1 MKLSRDDVAKLA
13 GVSATTV
20 SRVLNNRG
28 YISATT
34 RQRVQDAMETLG
46 YYPNEL
52 ARSLSNNKSNLIGL
66 IFPSLTNPFQMELIS
81 YLERILSRKG
91 YKILICNSHHNQEEE
106 KNFLTMLRRHQVEGV
121 IVNSMNENLADYL
134 IPDLNIVSIDRKIN
148 ETIPVISCDNYAG
161 GYLASQYLINQ
172 GCKDILYIGSITNDK
187 QVDMDAN
194 KRYLAYKDSIKLAG
208 IKPITLDMD
217 FSISYQ
223 EKYQLIKDRLQ
234 SQHIDGVL
242 ADDSS
247 AIAAINAARDCKLSL
262 SNQLKVVG
270 FDGAELTLQHMP
282 FLTTIRQPIAQIA
295 QNAVSV
301 LLAMINGE
309 PYHSITNLPIT
320 LYQGQNENNLL

>member
-1 MKLSRDDVAKLA
+1 
-13 GVSATTV
+13 
-20 SRVLNNRG
+20 
-28 YISATT
+28 
-34 RQRVQDAMETLG
+34 
-46 YYPNEL
+46 
-52 ARSLSNNKSNLIGL
+52 
-66 IFPSLTNPFQMELIS
+66 
-81 YLERILSRKG
+81 
-91 YKILICNSHHNQEEE
+91 
-106 KNFLTMLRRHQVEGV
+106 
-121 IVNSMNENLADYL
+121 MNENLADYL

-161 GYLASQYLINQ
+161 GYLASQHLINQ
-172 GCKDILYIGSITNDK
+172 GCKNILYIGSITNDK
-187 QVDMDAN
+187 HVDMDAN
-194 KRYLAYKDSIKLAG
+194 KRYQAYKDSIKLAG

-234 SQHIDGVL
+234 SQLIDGVL

-262 SNQLKVVG
+262 SNELKVVG

-309 PYHSITNLPIT
+309 PFYSITNLPIT
-320 LYQGQNENNLL
+320 LYQGQNGNNL

>member
-1 MKLSRDDVAKLA
+1 MKLSREDVAKLA

-20 SRVLNNRG
+20 SRVVNNRG
-28 YISATT
+28 YISAAT
-34 RQRVQDAMETLG
+34 RQRVQEAMETLG

-81 YLERILSRKG
+81 HLERILSRQG

-161 GYLASQYLINQ
+161 GYLASQHLISQ
-172 GCKDILYIGSITNDK
+172 GCKHILYIGTITSDNK
-187 QVDMDAN
+187 VDMDAD
-194 KRYLAYKDSIKLAG
+194 KRYQAYKDSIASAG
-208 IKPITLDMD
+208 LKPITLDMD
-217 FSISYQ
+217 FTISYQ
-223 EKYQLIKDRLQ
+223 EKYQLIKQRLQ

-247 AIAAINAARDCKLSL
+247 AIAAINAARACKLSL
-262 SNQLKVVG
+262 PEQLKVVG

-282 FLTTIRQPIAQIA
+282 FLTTIRQPIALIA

-301 LLAMINGE
+301 LTAMIQHE
-309 PYHSITNLPIT
+309 PYQSIIDLPIS
-320 LYQGQNENNLL
+320 LYKGEDNV

>member
-1 MKLSRDDVAKLA
+1 
-13 GVSATTV
+13 
-20 SRVLNNRG
+20 
-28 YISATT
+28 
-34 RQRVQDAMETLG
+34 
-46 YYPNEL
+46 
-52 ARSLSNNKSNLIGL
+52 
-66 IFPSLTNPFQMELIS
+66 
-81 YLERILSRKG
+81 
-91 YKILICNSHHNQEEE
+91 
-106 KNFLTMLRRHQVEGV
+106 
-121 IVNSMNENLADYL
+121 
-134 IPDLNIVSIDRKIN
+134 
-148 ETIPVISCDNYAG
+148 
-161 GYLASQYLINQ
+161 
-172 GCKDILYIGSITNDK
+172 
-187 QVDMDAN
+187 MDAN
-194 KRYLAYKDSIKLAG
+194 KRYQAYKDSIKLAG

-247 AIAAINAARDCKLSL
+247 AIATINAARDCKLSL
-262 SNQLKVVG
+262 SKQLKVVG

>member
-28 YISATT
+28 YISTTT
-34 RQRVQDAMETLG
+34 RQRVQEAMETLG

-66 IFPSLTNPFQMELIS
+66 IFPFQMELIS

-161 GYLASQYLINQ
+161 GYLASQHLINQ
-172 GCKDILYIGSITNDK
+172 GCKNILYIGSITNDK
-187 QVDMDAN
+187 HVDMDAN
-194 KRYLAYKDSIKLAG
+194 KRYQAYKDSIKLAG

-234 SQHIDGVL
+234 SQLIDGVL

-262 SNQLKVVG
+262 SNELKVVG

-309 PYHSITNLPIT
+309 PFYSITNLPIT
-320 LYQGQNENNLL
+320 LYQGQNGNNL